1 MYNDTEDD
9 ESREKKV
16 ARWSKKKKIIIEKS
30 RLKNRCGVIC

>member
-16 ARWSKKKKIIIEKS
+16 ARWSKKKKIL
-30 RLKNRCGVIC
+30 LKKVD